1 MSFKWKND
9 SIKRN
14 FGFYIEQLNF
24 KENRFHAIYFVDSLT
39 GALLLS
45 KRYSSGNNYGLT
57 ETDDDL
63 ISNFLNA
70 INMFIR
76 EIRTNKEEE
85 IQEINF
91 KDTRILYEKKG
102 RLLCVGITK
111 KTNVNVERAILHELL
126 KDFYYRFE
134 DIIQYFKGYVPP
146 EIINYKNRLESIDLN
161 SLFKFDIN
169 LEKKI

>member
-14 FGFYIEQLNF
+14 FGFYLGQLNF

-39 GALLLS
+39 GALLVS
-45 KRYSSGNNYGLT
+45 KRYSENNSGLT

-76 EIRTNKEEE
+76 EIRSNKEDE

-91 KDTRILYEKKG
+91 KDTRILYEKKD

-111 KTNVNVERAILHELL
+111 KTNLNIERVILHELL
-126 KDFYYRFE
+126 KDFYYRFKNE
-134 DIIQYFKGYVPP
+134 IKYFRGYVPP
-146 EIINYKNRLESIDLN
+146 EILNYRNRLETLDLN
-161 SLFKFDIN
+161 SLFKFNIN
-169 LEKKI
+169 L

>member
-14 FGFYIEQLNF
+14 FGFYIEQLNY
-24 KENRFHAIYFVDSLT
+24 KENRFHAIYFVDSLS
-39 GALLLS
+39 GALLVS
-45 KRYSSGNNYGLT
+45 KRYSGNNHGLT

-76 EIRTNKEEE
+76 EIRSNKEEE

-102 RLLCVGITK
+102 RLLCIGITK
-111 KTNVNVERAILHELL
+111 KTNVNIERAILHELL
-126 KDFYYRFE
+126 KDFYYRFKNT
-134 DIIQYFKGYVPP
+134 IKYFKGYVPP
-146 EIINYKNRLESIDLN
+146 EILNYKNRLENLDLN
-161 SLFKFDIN
+161 SLFKFNMN
-169 LEKKI
+169 L

>member
-14 FGFYIEQLNF
+14 FGFYIEQLNY
-24 KENRFHAIYFVDSLT
+24 KENRFHAVYFVDSLT
-39 GALLLS
+39 GALLVS
-45 KRYSSGNNYGLT
+45 KRFSGNNYGLR

-76 EIRTNKEEE
+76 EIRCNKEEE

-111 KTNVNVERAILHELL
+111 KTNITIERAILHELL
-126 KDFYYRFE
+126 KDFYNRFE
-134 DIIQYFKGYVPP
+134 DVIKYFKGYVPP
-146 EIINYKNRLESIDLN
+146 EIVNYKNKLEDLDLN
-161 SLFKFDIN
+161 SLFKFN
-169 LEKKI
+169 LHL

>member
-14 FGFYIEQLNF
+14 FGFYLEQLNYR
-24 KENRFHAIYFVDSLT
+24 ENRFHAVYFVDSLT
-39 GALLLS
+39 GALLVS
-45 KRYSSGNNYGLT
+45 KRYSGINCGLT

-76 EIRTNKEEE
+76 EIRSNKDEE

-111 KTNVNVERAILHELL
+111 KTNLNVERAILHELL

-134 DIIQYFKGYVPP
+134 DIIKFFKGYVPP
-146 EIINYKNRLESIDLN
+146 EVLKYRNRLEDLDLN

-169 LEKKI
+169 I

>member
-14 FGFYIEQLNF
+14 FGFYIEQLIY
-24 KENRFHAIYFVDSLT
+24 KENRFHAVYFVDSLT
-39 GALLLS
+39 GALLVS
-45 KRYSSGNNYGLT
+45 KRYSGTNYGLK

-111 KTNVNVERAILHELL
+111 KTNLNVERAILHELL
-126 KDFYYRFE
+126 KDFFYRFE
-134 DIIQYFKGYVPP
+134 DVIKNFRGYVPP
-146 EIINYKNRLESIDLN
+146 EIINYKNKLDNLDLN
-161 SLFKFDIN
+161 SLFKFNIN
-169 LEKKI
+169 L

>member
-9 SIKRN
+9 SIKKN
-14 FGFYIEQLNF
+14 FGFYIEQLNYR
-24 KENRFHAIYFVDSLT
+24 ENRFHAVYFVDSLT
-39 GALLLS
+39 GSLLVS
-45 KRYSSGNNYGLT
+45 KRFSGNNNGLS

-76 EIRTNKEEE
+76 EIRSNKEEE

-111 KTNVNVERAILHELL
+111 KTNISIERAILHELL
-126 KDFYYRFE
+126 KDFYDRFE
-134 DIIQYFKGYVPP
+134 EVIKYFKGYVPP
-146 EIINYKNRLESIDLN
+146 EILNYKNRLEDLDLN
-161 SLFKFDIN
+161 SLFKFSMY
-169 LEKKI
+169 L

>member
-14 FGFYIEQLNF
+14 FGFYVEQLNF
-24 KENRFHAIYFVDSLT
+24 KENRFHAIYFVDRLS
-39 GALLLS
+39 GALLVS
-45 KRYSSGNNYGLT
+45 KRYSGNKYGLT

-76 EIRTNKEEE
+76 EIRSNKEEE

-102 RLLCVGITK
+102 RLLCIGITK
-111 KTNVNVERAILHELL
+111 KTNVNIEREILKNLTY
-126 KDFYYRFE
+126 DFYYRFRNE
-134 DIIQYFKGYVPP
+134 VQNFMGYVPP
-146 EIINYKNRLESIDLN
+146 EILNYKNRLESLDLN
-161 SLFKFDIN
+161 SLFKFNMN
-169 LEKKI
+169 L